1 MCIRDSSNTQGRPM
15 CYLVSA
21 GSVTSFLRDSSPGVC
36 GTRHPIL
43 RDVRVTRARRR
54 ETVDNHGAAYT
65 HCTRPGNRCPSRPP
79 HASLP
84 SSLRF
89 RHLVSA
95 GDSSVTLWGAR
106 DGPPD
111 RSGNASGR
119 LIVPSAPARGAS
131 KIRLAATQA
140 RCGRPPR
147 RDAEGP
153 RAHTTSGPCMLSPAY
168 AGGSRPAP

>member
-1 MCIRDSSNTQGRPM
+1 MRPHVCEM
-15 CYLVSA
+15 RHLVSA
-21 GSVTSFLRDSSPGVC
+21 GSVTSFLRDLIPRIC
-36 GTRHPIL
+36 GTRHLVL

-79 HASLP
+79 HAS
-84 SSLRF
+84 
-89 RHLVSA
+89 
-95 GDSSVTLWGAR
+95 VTL
-106 DGPPD
+106 
-111 RSGNASGR
+111 ASAVSSPRVCGLFICYLVGR
-119 LIVPSAPARGAS
+119 AGRPARSIGDRLQASNGPLRSAWGAS
-131 KIRLAATQA
+131 KIWLAATQA

>member
-1 MCIRDSSNTQGRPM
+1 MRVWVKSRGISPYLDCISLYLPYPAVSRTGIVKNLRQGRDQSRRR
-15 CYLVSA
+15 VS
-21 GSVTSFLRDSSPGVC
+21 
-36 GTRHPIL
+36 I
-43 RDVRVTRARRR
+43 ARGR
-54 ETVDNHGAAYT
+54 ETVAH
-65 HCTRPGNRCPSRPP
+65 PGRHTCQ
-79 HASLP
+79 LP

-89 RHLVSA
+89 RRLVSA
-95 GDSSVTLWGAR
+95 GIFICYLV
-106 DGPPD
+106 
-111 RSGNASGR
+111 GR
-119 LIVPSAPARGAS
+119 AGRPAGSIGERPRAFNSPLRLALSAS